1 MKNEIIILLLF
12 FWEKW
17 IMISL
22 FMRILKSFF
31 SSLLLCI
38 WPRPCLPRKK
48 KLVPVRDFKTFPK
61 VKTFFSFS
69 TPNRLFFSFQTRSFS
84 KTQEI
89 LTKNENNNSF
99 FWKTFDQK
107 NIEKCKSFCP
117 TRIDIFDTVSGTYN
131 GFCRT
136 RINLFVS
143 FGTLFLST
151 TQGSGRNYRF

>member
-69 TPNRLFFSFQTRSFS
+69 TPNRLFFFLFKHGLFQQHKSNA
-84 KTQEI
+84 ELIVWII
-89 LTKNENNNSF
+89 LIKNENHNSF
-99 FWKTFDQK
+99 FQK
-107 NIEKCKSFCP
+107 SFVTKIEKMKIFSVSQTKIDFLFSFE
-117 TRIDIFDTVSGTYN
+117 
-131 GFCRT
+131 
-136 RINLFVS
+136 
-143 FGTLFLST
+143 TLSLST
-151 TQGSGRNYRF
+151 TQGSWRNYGFWNQKN